1 MLFVAKAVLY
11 LVFSLFIGTFILY
24 SLSDKR
30 RPSMHVSKKGLLLW
44 IALIPVT
51 AFSQVLELAL
61 SLGKDFGFWPTL
73 NDILFSFDIGKGWF
87 FILALS
93 LLLFVMVY
101 FNDVSKDRFL
111 SRLSLGIGVV
121 LTIAIGYTSHAASLN
136 QWGGLFAHALHFLA
150 ITGWTGTLLIVSWFS
165 KDRERL
171 PAFFKWFTP
180 FAFICL
186 LATIGGG
193 IWLMG
198 YIVPEYFNSWMI
210 DYGQALLIKHVL
222 LIVVVFY
229 AGINTIWV
237 RKNMADPSFAP
248 YKWMRLEGVILLI
261 IFAVTGFMTQQ
272 EPPHDVS
279 QTLAF
284 QKPSK
289 LFTAFVDGKVNIN
302 STVDIAPTLIG
313 AGFLVAG
320 LLLLAVSY
328 FTIRR
333 NVSMLVVFLLS
344 LGAALSFYLA
354 VMFSAFI

>member
-24 SLSDKR
+24 SISDKR
-30 RPSMHVSKKGLLLW
+30 RPPIHVSKKGLLLW

-93 LLLFVMVY
+93 LLIFVMVY
-101 FNDVSKDRFL
+101 FNEVSKDRFL

-121 LTIAIGYTSHAASLN
+121 LIIAIGYTSHAASLN

-150 ITGWTGTLLIVSWFS
+150 VTGWTGTLLIVSWFS
-165 KDRERL
+165 KDREKL
-171 PAFFKWFTP
+171 SAFFKWFTP
-180 FAFICL
+180 YALICL

-193 IWLMG
+193 IWLMN

-210 DYGQALLIKHVL
+210 DYGQALLIKHIL
-222 LIVVVFY
+222 LIVVIFY

-237 RKNMADPSFAP
+237 RKNLADTSFAP
-248 YKWMRLEGVILLI
+248 YRWMRLEGIILLI

-289 LFTAFVDGKVNIN
+289 LFTAFVEDKVNIN
-302 STVDIAPTLIG
+302 SMVEIVPTMAG
-313 AGFLVAG
+313 AGLLAVA

-333 NVSMLVVFLLS
+333 NVSVTVALLLT
-344 LGAALSFYLA
+344 LGAAVSFYLA
-354 VMFSAFI
+354 VMFSVFI